1 MEVNWL
7 APKLEGG
14 YQTTSNSNKD
24 VAFWLKDLMHLMDHN
39 SLCHINGFILK
50 IPQAFISYP
59 CLMTISTNIFKVV
72 QLIFSCEIDD
82 ELGDGQLSPFYNQ
95 GNQGIEMTHDGTNSD
110 TRAVKPGPHACHTV
124 ALP

>member
-1 MEVNWL
+1 
-7 APKLEGG
+7 
-14 YQTTSNSNKD
+14 
-24 VAFWLKDLMHLMDHN
+24 
-39 SLCHINGFILK
+39 
-50 IPQAFISYP
+50 
-59 CLMTISTNIFKVV
+59 MTISTNIFKVV